1 MGLKTTTSCTKIAGR
16 RMEMSSKLV

>member
-1 MGLKTTTSCTKIAGR
+1 MGLKTTTGCTKIAGR